1 MSKNKVKNVARK
13 VYNKHVTDYRTS
25 KYKRVID
32 NFGNRCISKL
42 LLPNVKIESESKVL
56 ELACGEGHFT
66 RDLLAEFPEGEFL
79 ATDYSDEM
87 VDYVRS
93 TLGDKGNVKS
103 ERLNA
108 LELDNKYSKSDFTFV
123 VFRNSEVY
131 FTTKEKQLLFMKIY
145 KVLKPGGFFFYQ
157 PVDFASDQIQ
167 TIKSPKSIVEKIHV
181 HYMAN
186 YFLSVLKARHAS
198 RESML
203 QEIKKIGFTFSGE
216 ENKEYAHQINNYG
229 ELKGEMGMGIEAR
242 LEISGYNVLLFKF
255 LARFIA
261 KYPIVHNLNQSG
273 FLFQK

>member
-1 MSKNKVKNVARK
+1 MSKTEVKNVARK
-13 VYNKHVTDYRTS
+13 VYNKHATDYRTS
-25 KYKRVID
+25 KYKRIID
-32 NFGNRCISKL
+32 DFGKRCISKL
-42 LLPNVKIESESKVL
+42 LLPNVKIESELKVL

-79 ATDYSDEM
+79 ATDYSDKM
-87 VDYVRS
+87 VEYVRKN
-93 TLGDKGNVKS
+93 LGDRDNVKS
-103 ERLNA
+103 ERLDA
-108 LELDNKYSKSDFTFV
+108 LEIDSKHLKSDFNFV

-131 FTTKEKQLLFMKIY
+131 FTSKEKQLLFMKIY

-167 TIKSPKSIVEKIHV
+167 TIQSPKSIVEKIHV

-203 QEIKKIGFTFSGE
+203 QEITKIGFTFSGE
-216 ENKEYAHQINNYG
+216 ENKEYAHQIDNYKD
-229 ELKGEMGMGIEAR
+229 LKGEMGMGIEAR
-242 LEISGYNVLLFKF
+242 LEISGYNLLLFKF

-273 FLFQK
+273 FLFRK

>member
-108 LELDNKYSKSDFTFV
+108 LELDTKYSKSTEILI
-123 VFRNSEVY
+123 NSQMSEGPKDC
-131 FTTKEKQLLFMKIY
+131 TTKY
-145 KVLKPGGFFFYQ
+145 
-157 PVDFASDQIQ
+157 S
-167 TIKSPKSIVEKIHV
+167 
-181 HYMAN
+181 N
-186 YFLSVLKARHAS
+186 
-198 RESML
+198 
-203 QEIKKIGFTFSGE
+203 
-216 ENKEYAHQINNYG
+216 
-229 ELKGEMGMGIEAR
+229 
-242 LEISGYNVLLFKF
+242 
-255 LARFIA
+255 
-261 KYPIVHNLNQSG
+261 
-273 FLFQK
+273 